1 MSSFAVKHTE
11 ILLIRAWNIY
21 LNDWNDTSFVAFI
34 RLTQNIRRYNAL
46 GEQMMLKI
54 QFQNSFSIRLVLHIF
69 LL

>member
-1 MSSFAVKHTE
+1 MIMSSFAVKHTE
-11 ILLIRAWNIY
+11 ILRAWNIY
-21 LNDWNDTSFVAFI
+21 LNDWNDTSLVAFI

-69 LL
+69 L

>member
-21 LNDWNDTSFVAFI
+21 LNDWNDTSSVAFI

-54 QFQNSFSIRLVLHIF
+54 QF
-69 LL
+69 